1 MSKQT
6 APHWCP
12 NAIATARGWEDPVT
26 GEVYVSDGSLDLSSP
41 APATESKSGTS
52 NSTRKK
58 EKLFKSTD
66 SASA

>member
-41 APATESKSGTS
+41 APVVESKSGTS
-52 NSTRKK
+52 KKKKKVFKNTVST
-58 EKLFKSTD
+58 
-66 SASA
+66 SAE